1 MTAFFSALI
10 VNNFFCSTAI
20 NNDDGFWEE
29 PSTIKTRLT
38 AQASYVE
45 EHSTCGLTAAS
56 ALATKHSLADR
67 RQKSYGLTYAAP
79 SA

>member
-10 VNNFFCSTAI
+10 VNNFFRSTAI